1 MAFTC
6 SFSAVSCLALLS
18 ALLIAADP
26 ATADLRRPGGVRD
39 GGAAVTVHDN
49 GNDTV
54 TMSNGIATIVI
65 VTKTARLNSIAY
77 TYQQD
82 GKTVTSETLL
92 GNGQYYYGGF
102 MLGSGTFT
110 YSLATDPAANG
121 GDYGDVKLMSVSES
135 NGTMEAHFSL
145 LRGSPG
151 FYSTAIMTHRTQ
163 DQAFEVGA
171 WGVVTRVPK
180 MFNWVSADS
189 KRDFFIGEPTTKG
202 VGVPDSPHE
211 IGVSLDG
218 TQQGTYG
225 DKFIY
230 GQDHANLRAWGWSSV
245 GAGGLNIGRWIMT
258 NMEFSDGGP
267 LKRDV
272 SVYPYSEL
280 NNSILTGEVGM
291 GSDGFMDKG
300 EVWTKTCGPWFMY
313 LNHLP
318 TTDHDAKAAAKR
330 LFDDATDQAAVEA
343 AAWPYAWFKHEQF
356 IPASGRGTV
365 TGTIAITDSGNPQA
379 SAGGLWVGVQIQP
392 TTYKGFYDFQKWLKT
407 YQFWVRTAPDGRFTI
422 PHVHPGERYCL
433 FAFGPGAAGTFQSHE
448 LEGGQSPNTYDLP
461 AKPFFV
467 TAKAGEVT
475 DLGTIT
481 WTPARRGA
489 TVFELGTPNRKAD
502 EFRHGEDYWNP
513 GTPPKLGFPTPV
525 WGGQMEFP
533 LDFPDGMTYVVGT
546 SQWPRDWN
554 YVLPAMADASGG
566 YRPCTG
572 TIAFD
577 LSRDPPLQGV
587 ASFYLGCAG
596 NDGKSVIITVNGTN
610 LGDVPGVVA
619 VPNPVTPQG
628 FCPAY
633 SDTSSIHFSD
643 HGPFCDERITFPAKL
658 VHAGRNTLSITMD
671 TRNMTAYLM
680 VDYLR
685 LEMSGYIPPAPAHV
699 LATAGNGRIQVSWL
713 PAPGATSYTISRARA
728 GSSDFA
734 PIAAG
739 VSGPVC
745 GSGTGPATFIDT
757 MVTNG
762 SDYAY
767 AVEAVNPEGTSGRSA
782 PCLPATPMSD
792 RPTTAPPAPLQLT
805 VTGSG
810 HHRVDLRWNEAPS
823 ASAYVLWRTTLH
835 EDGVGGWYPI
845 GTIRLDETTQTTI
858 TDSSPSDGRIYSYQV
873 TASNAA
879 GVSAASDPVRAIPLP
894 PAPTGSPQ
902 GLNAAWKTFRDG
914 VGIVL
919 SWSPVPGATGYV
931 IYRKG
936 TSGEAFAWPGDFHCA
951 LVETTWFD
959 KGDTRKTAKVKGL
972 DPSKEYY
979 YRVTAVNAGG
989 ISTSAVIHVPAR

>member
-1 MAFTC
+1 MGFQRNIAF
-6 SFSAVSCLALLS
+6 ASCLGLLGARLFS
-18 ALLIAADP
+18 ADP
-26 ATADLRRPGGVRD
+26 ATADQRRPGAVRD
-39 GGAAVTVHDN
+39 GGPAVTVHEN
-49 GNDTV
+49 GDDTV

-65 VTKTARLNSIAY
+65 VAKTARLNSIAY
-77 TYQQD
+77 TYRQD
-82 GKTVTSETLL
+82 GKAVTSETLL

-102 MLGSGTFT
+102 MLGSGSFT
-110 YSLATDPAANG
+110 YTLATDPGGNG
-121 GDYGDVKLMSVSES
+121 GDYGDVKLVSVSES
-135 NGTMEAHFSL
+135 NGTMEAHFSM

-151 FYSTAIMTHRTQ
+151 FYSTAIMAHRKQ

-180 MFNWVSADS
+180 TFNWLSADS

-211 IGVSLDG
+211 ISVNLDG
-218 TQQGTYG
+218 AQQGCYG

-245 GAGGLNIGRWIMT
+245 GAGGLNIGRWMMT

-318 TTDHDAKAAAKR
+318 AAERDAKAAAKR
-330 LFDDATDQAAVEA
+330 LFDDASEQAAAEE
-343 AAWPYAWFKHEQF
+343 AAWPYAWFKHDQF
-356 IPASGRGTV
+356 IPAAGRGTV
-365 TGTIAITDSGNPQA
+365 TGKIIIADSGNPNA

-392 TTYKGFYDFQKWLKT
+392 NTCKGFYDFQKWLKT
-407 YQFWVRTAPDGRFTI
+407 YQFWVRTAPDGSFTI
-422 PHVHPGERYCL
+422 PHVHPDERYRL
-433 FAFGPGAAGTFQSHE
+433 FAFGSGAAGTFQSHD
-448 LEGGQSPNTYDLP
+448 LDGGKSPNTYDLP
-461 AKPFFV
+461 AKPFLV
-467 TAKAGEVT
+467 TVKAGEIT

-481 WTPARRGA
+481 WTPARRGP
-489 TVFELGTPNRKAD
+489 TVFELGTPNRKSD

-513 GTPPKLGFPTPV
+513 GTPAKLGYPTPV

-533 LDFPDGMTYVVGT
+533 LDFPDGLNYVVGS

-566 YRPCTG
+566 YRPCTA

-577 LSRDPPLQGV
+577 LARDPPAHGL
-587 ASFYLGCAG
+587 ASFYLACAG

-610 LGDVPGVVA
+610 LGDAPA
-619 VPNPVTPQG
+619 VIAEPNPLTQQG

-643 HGPFCDERITFPAKL
+643 HGPFCDERITFPASHL
-658 VHAGRNTLSITMD
+658 HAGRNALSITMD
-671 TRNMTAYLM
+671 TRNLTAYLM

-685 LEMSGYIPPAPAHV
+685 LELSGYVPPPPVNVH
-699 LATAGNGRIQVSWL
+699 ATAGNGRIQVTWS
-713 PAPGATSYTISRARA
+713 PAPGAASYVVSRAPA
-728 GSSDFA
+728 GSPDFA
-734 PIAAG
+734 PIA
-739 VSGPVC
+739 SGIRGPLC
-745 GSGTGPATFIDT
+745 GSGTGPAIYIDT
-757 MVTNG
+757 AVTNG
-762 SDYAY
+762 SAFSYAI
-767 AVEAVNPEGTSGRSA
+767 EAVNPEGTSSRSA
-782 PCLPATPMSD
+782 PSAPAMPSSGG
-792 RPTTAPPAPLQLT
+792 PLTAPPVPQQLT

-810 HHRVDLRWNEAPS
+810 HHRVDLRWNEVPL
-823 ASAYVLWRTTLH
+823 ASSYALWRTTLH
-835 EDGVGGWYPI
+835 EDGVGGFYPI
-845 GTIRLDETTQTTI
+845 GTIRLDDTTQVSF

-879 GVSAASDPVRAIPLP
+879 GISAASDQVRAIPLP
-894 PAPTGSPQ
+894 PPPTGSPQ
-902 GLNAAWKTFRDG
+902 GLNAAWKTFREG

-931 IYRKG
+931 IYRNG
-936 TSGEAFAWPGDFHCA
+936 TSGDAFSWPGDFHCA

-959 KGDTRKTAKVKGL
+959 KGDTRKAAKVKGL
-972 DPSKEYY
+972 DPSKAYY
-979 YRVTAVNAGG
+979 YRVTPVNAGG
-989 ISTSAVIHVPAR
+989 ISQSAVIQVPAR